1 MTFTSLLTSHG
12 PHKDAQAPANLVKKE
27 CGVLGELRGEAPD
40 PVLEGFLKQVMFRL
54 NSEG

>member
-1 MTFTSLLTSHG
+1 MEHQLCTSHG

-27 CGVLGELRGEAPD
+27 CGMLGELRGEVPD
-40 PVLEGFLKQVMFRL
+40 PVLEGFLEQVMFRL